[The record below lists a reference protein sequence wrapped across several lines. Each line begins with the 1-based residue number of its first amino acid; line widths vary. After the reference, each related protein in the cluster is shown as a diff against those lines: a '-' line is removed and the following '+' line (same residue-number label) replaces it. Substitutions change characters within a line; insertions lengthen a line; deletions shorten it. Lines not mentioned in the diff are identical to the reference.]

1 MGRVANELAD
11 LSIVTSDNPRSE
23 DPQSIIDQIT
33 KGFLKANY
41 KVVVNRKEAIEQALD
56 MAQTDDI
63 VLIAG
68 KGHET
73 YQICGDQKIDFN
85 ERKIIQE
92 CLTC

>member
-33 KGFLKANY
+33 KGFLTENY
-41 KVVVNRKEAIEQALD
+41 KVVVNRREAIEQALD
-56 MAQTDDI
+56 IAQANDI

-73 YQICGDQKIDFN
+73 YQILGDQKIDFN
-85 ERKIIQE
+85 ERKIIKE